1 MEGFL
6 MALMKDGGFRPSG
19 KSAVILGAGGAA
31 RAVVYGL
38 SREGVRKILITDCIP
53 QKARKIAKD
62 MRKVFPR
69 IIYQAVM
76 AGTPE
81 VKEALQKADV
91 IINATP
97 IGLKPRDPRVVP
109 ESWVPR
115 ADRRKFFMDLI
126 YNPAVTPFLKTAKK
140 KGHRT
145 LNGLGML
152 LYQGARAL
160 EYWTGQKAP
169 VDVMRQAL
177 LQALKEK
184 GK

>member
-1 MEGFL
+1 
-6 MALMKDGGFRPSG
+6 
-19 KSAVILGAGGAA
+19 
-31 RAVVYGL
+31 
-38 SREGVRKILITDCIP
+38 
-53 QKARKIAKD
+53 
-62 MRKVFPR
+62 MRKVFPWVD
-69 IIYQAVM
+69 YQAVT
-76 AGTPE
+76 AGTPA

-97 IGLKPRDPRVVP
+97 LGLKPRDPWVVP
-109 ESWVPR
+109 ESWVR
-115 ADRRKFFMDLI
+115 KAGAQKKFFMDLI
-126 YNPAVTPFLKTAKK
+126 YNPAMTPFLRAAKK

-160 EYWTGQKAP
+160 ECWTGRKAP
-169 VDVMRQAL
+169 VAVMREAL